1 MSSDSS
7 LPTGTYHSSTRIH
20 RRTVLRQIG
29 LHGLAASMA
38 LPMLDAM
45 RPALAAEASQKPV
58 RLAWIFFPNGTN
70 ADRWAP
76 KGSGSQWEL
85 SPTLEPLAD
94 CRNDFSVMKGLAQVN
109 AQSLGDGPGDHAR
122 SCASFLTGA
131 HPKKTHGADIQ
142 NGISVDQV
150 AAEKIGSQTRF
161 GSLELGIERGA
172 QSGNCDSG
180 YSCAYS
186 SNIAWRTPTSPVAK
200 EIDPAA
206 VFSRLFGSGEEAEQA
221 KVTAARNQRRA
232 SILDFALEDARR
244 LERRLGANDRRKLDE
259 YLFAVR
265 DIERR
270 LDEAD
275 KLPGWEQGVPDYPR
289 PAGVPSDFGEHAKLL
304 FDLIALAFQTDSTRV
319 VSFMFSN
326 EGSNRTYPQVK
337 VGEGHHTL
345 SHHRNDPETLTK
357 ISTIN
362 HYHVTL
368 LAHLLDKLATI
379 KESDGSRLLDHCMI
393 MYGSGLGDGN
403 RHNHD
408 DLPIAVFGRGGG
420 ALQTGQH
427 LRFAKETP
435 LTNLYLSMLDIAG
448 ARVASFSD
456 STGQLE
462 SIRT

>member
-1 MSSDSS
+1 MESFS
-7 LPTGTYHSSTRIH
+7 LS
-20 RRTVLRQIG
+20 RRTVLRG
-29 LHGLAASMA
+29 LGTAIA
-38 LPMLDAM
+38 LPWLEAM
-45 RPALAAEASQKPV
+45 APLARAATGSPNQPPV
-58 RLAWIFFPNGTN
+58 RMAFLCVPNGMHMPDWTPD
-70 ADRWAP
+70 AEGKDFAI
-76 KGSGSQWEL
+76 KSI
-85 SPTLEPLAD
+85 LEPVAAYRSDLLML
-94 CRNDFSVMKGLAQVN
+94 SGLTLNGGRA
-109 AQSLGDGPGDHAR
+109 LGDGPGDHAR

-270 LDEAD
+270 LDEVD
-275 KLPGWEQGVPDYPR
+275 KLPGWEKGVPDYPR

-456 STGQLE
+456 STGQLD